1 MDFVKLKMDPNRIS
15 LKSLIKIGRML
26 RIGILSIKQEH
37 DREVVFDVFSRL
49 NTIRKITLALLA
61 QIEISVELHNHISIF
76 FKKFQKQYLLIL
88 ISFSKIIC

>member
-26 RIGILSIKQEH
+26 RIGILSKQEH

-76 FKKFQKQYLLIL
+76 FKKFQEQYLLIL
-88 ISFSKIIC
+88 MSFSKIIC